1 MFKISCS
8 KKCVCGL
15 LTNDF
20 IHGKLFQTMK
30 RGGNVRMFTLLK
42 SNKTDFNKGKMNSFI
57 SFIFSIFKT
66 ELFRD
71 VFHNVSIPGICG
83 IS

>member
-1 MFKISCS
+1 
-8 KKCVCGL
+8 
-15 LTNDF
+15 
-20 IHGKLFQTMK
+20 
-30 RGGNVRMFTLLK
+30 MFTLLK